1 MKIKIITDRRPFV
14 DGRKTEIGD
23 IVEVSDDVAA
33 AMIQN
38 EFAQPLEAQ
47 KPAAKKK
54 AGKPKKD
61 G

>member
-23 IVEVSDDVAA
+23 IVEVSDDVAM
-33 AMIQN
+33 AMIEN
-38 EFAQPLEAQ
+38 EFAQPLEAP